1 MNRKSFFAMI
11 VLFLIGTTGF
21 AQEEKQESQFS
32 HRGLKAAI
40 GLGGFENEFR
50 QTFKDGEGGSLSL
63 GYGIDDHF
71 SLWIAVVAAEHP
83 AQQDR
88 ENVTN
93 FAGGE
98 IDVQYKFI
106 TDSRWQPY
114 GKVGVGIYGISENNS
129 NLTFG
134 GTGFAAALG
143 LDYFFSRHFGIGAE
157 LQFKE
162 LDYSRRIEN
171 TPEGELDT
179 ELRPQLDGKTTGF
192 LITLTIQ

>member
-1 MNRKSFFAMI
+1 MNRH
-11 VLFLIGTTGF
+11 LLILILMLMLSTSVF
-21 AQEEKQESQFS
+21 PQEEDPSSRFS
-32 HRGLKAAI
+32 HRGVKAAL
-40 GLGGFENEFR
+40 GLGGFENKFG
-50 QTFKDGEGGSLSL
+50 QTFEEGEGGSLNL

-71 SLWIAVVAAEHP
+71 SLWIGVMAAEHP
-83 AQQDR
+83 AQHDR
-88 ENVTN
+88 DNVTN

-98 IDVQYKFI
+98 VHLQYKFI

-114 GKVGVGIYGISENNS
+114 GKVGVGIYGIEEKHSA
-129 NLTFG
+129 LTFV

-143 LDYFFSRHFGIGAE
+143 LDYFFSRHLGIGAE

-171 TPEGELDT
+171 TPEGELET
-179 ELRPQLDGKTTGF
+179 ELRPQRDGKTTGF

>member
-1 MNRKSFFAMI
+1 MNRKLI
-11 VLFLIGTTGF
+11 ILFLLLSTAVF
-21 AQEEKQESQFS
+21 AQQEKQKPRFS
-32 HRGLKAAI
+32 HRGLKAA
-40 GLGGFENEFR
+40 LAVGGFENEFG
-50 QTFKDGEGGSLSL
+50 QTFEDGEGGSLSL

-71 SLWIAVVAAEHP
+71 SLWLGVVAAEHP
-83 AQQDR
+83 AQQNR
-88 ENVTN
+88 SNVTH

-98 IDVQYKFI
+98 VDLQYKFI

-114 GKVGVGIYGISENNS
+114 GKVGVGIYGIAEENS
-129 NLTFG
+129 NLTFV

-179 ELRPQLDGKTTGF
+179 ELRPQLDGQTTGF